1 MLDTQNRP
9 DTDMPV
15 PNQDLPG
22 VCRQEP
28 LNFWQVQSFFA
39 CPVVGMCLTQ
49 AEQQQLLK
57 KCGFSPKKC
66 SAFELHETLVASS
79 ESDNRVSR
87 RVDRLLQRKY
97 GKQASELLA
106 LDHETFMS
114 RFKSAMEAGEH
125 AAVLWAAAIHPSLS
139 IAHRR
144 EVFGDIHMAMHWS
157 GGQRMMM
164 QRKLEQ
170 HKANLEKARQHIKQI
185 AQERRLLQSENETLK
200 KSQARLKAALESE
213 QNEKRGIEAARD
225 EHCDDV
231 ALHEMLQQNRQLQC
245 ELEILHNR
253 LSGQQ
258 QRIAVLQ
265 ADNQR
270 LSDQL
275 SAQGNLTRRVTEETR
290 TILAAMVPLNR
301 CDASCPSFDLCQK
314 RILIVGG
321 ISRMASLYRELV
333 ESSGGVFEYH
343 DGHMKKGA
351 HHLETRLKRADVVIC
366 PVSCNSHA
374 ACSIV
379 KNLAKKHKKTVH
391 MLANSSLKSVSE
403 AIWGE
408 NNGGRTVN

>member
-1 MLDTQNRP
+1 MLETPKKPNP
-9 DTDMPV
+9 DMPV
-15 PNQDLPG
+15 RNQNLPG
-22 VCRQEP
+22 VCRHEP
-28 LNFWQVQSFFA
+28 LNFWQVQSFFT

-97 GKQASELLA
+97 GKQASDLLA

-125 AAVLWAAAIHPSLS
+125 AAVLWAAAIHPTLS
-139 IAHRR
+139 MADRR
-144 EVFGDIHMAMHWS
+144 EVFGDIHMVMHWS
-157 GGQRMMM
+157 GGQCMMM
-164 QRKLEQ
+164 QRKLAQ
-170 HKANLEKARQHIKQI
+170 YKTNLEKARQHTKQI

-200 KSQARLKAALESE
+200 KSQARLKSALQSV
-213 QNEKRGIEAARD
+213 QNENRGMEAVRD
-225 EHCDDV
+225 DHYDDV
-231 ALHEMLQQNRQLQC
+231 AMQEMTQRNRQLQS
-245 ELEILHNR
+245 ELENLQNR
-253 LSGQQ
+253 LNSQQ
-258 QRIAVLQ
+258 QCIAVLQ
-265 ADNQR
+265 ADNHR

-275 SAQGNLTRRVTEETR
+275 DAQGDLTRRVTEETR

-379 KNLAKKHKKTVH
+379 KNLAKKHNKTVH
-391 MLANSSLKSVSE
+391 MLGNSSLKSVSE

-408 NNGGRTVN
+408 NHSGRTVN